1 MSQMK
6 QSLMQSKILKNEKNI
21 DSLGSDLTKIKTA
34 LLDSMG
40 ASTDEFKKIETQFKV
55 LEDRIVEYKKDV
67 KQFFNDEVAV
77 TDDYLDRIED
87 KFNGLSSEY
96 NKSVLL
102 LNTKI
107 QSSWILRKLF
117 KVDKAGK

>member
-21 DSLGSDLTKIKTA
+21 DSLGSDLIKIKTA